1 MNGVMNN
8 TKWDELRMAMY
19 GLAESRPRWRT
30 KDVSGYLS
38 PWDGD
43 WFYHFRAGDYDSI
56 EWVEIQI
63 ATPAQDEGVLELLR
77 RIHLPGERVAQG
89 FRIYGYVP
97 DGARVN
103 YI

>member
-1 MNGVMNN
+1 MEQKRQMNGVMNN

-43 WFYHFRAGDYDSI
+43 WFLSLPRHGDHDSFQIGSYKFR
-56 EWVEIQI
+56 I
-63 ATPAQDEGVLELLR
+63 ATPAQE
-77 RIHLPGERVAQG
+77 
-89 FRIYGYVP
+89 
-97 DGARVN
+97 
-103 YI
+103 